1 MIPFTMVVR
10 SQNIILSF
18 LVTLSA
24 MADSQ
29 KRRQV
34 GQGHRGSLAFKQVVH
49 CRRQYH
55 RFAWRVCATAMVVQS
70 L

>member
-1 MIPFTMVVR
+1 MNLQGVH

-18 LVTLSA
+18 LVILFA

-34 GQGHRGSLAFKQVVH
+34 GQGGIEDHWFLSGLFMADVQ
-49 CRRQYH
+49 CN
-55 RFAWRVCATAMVVQS
+55 RFAWRVCAIAMVVQS